1 MAYHEADLAR
11 VRTVP
16 VAGRR
21 NKVDPSLLASPPA
34 GDDSFRAFLDSL
46 PDVLAARDLRA
57 IVAGIARAARERRG
71 VVLLLG
77 GHVIKVGL
85 GPLIA
90 AWLRQLERLPQ
101 PVRR

>member
-1 MAYHEADLAR
+1 MAYQEADLGQ

-16 VAGRR
+16 VATRR
-21 NKVDPSLLASPPA
+21 NKVEPSLLATPPA
-34 GDDSFRAFLDSL
+34 GDRSFAAFLDSL

-57 IVAGIARAARERRG
+57 VVAGVSRAARERRG

-85 GPLIA
+85 GPLLG
-90 AWLRQLERLPQ
+90 AWP
-101 PVRR
+101 